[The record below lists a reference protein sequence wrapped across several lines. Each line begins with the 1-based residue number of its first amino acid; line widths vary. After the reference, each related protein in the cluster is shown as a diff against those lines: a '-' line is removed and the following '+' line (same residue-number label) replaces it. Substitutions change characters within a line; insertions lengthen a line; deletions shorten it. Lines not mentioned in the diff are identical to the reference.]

1 MEVVVDVRSQGV
13 GIFGTRSRSRD
24 AAQSDATLLDRV
36 AAGDRPA
43 FEEIYRRYARAV
55 LALAM
60 RRLRDRGRA
69 EDATQDTFSAIWR
82 AAARFDRSRSSG
94 AAWIFTIARNA
105 VVDEGRR
112 RRDTTV
118 GELPEI
124 AADTPEPDA
133 ETERAWTAWRLHR
146 ALADLPAQERTLL
159 ELAYYSGLSQ
169 QEVAVRVG
177 IPLGT
182 VKTRTRSGLAR
193 LADLLE
199 GELG

>member
-1 MEVVVDVRSQGV
+1 V

-24 AAQSDATLLDRV
+24 AELSDATLLDRI
-36 AAGDRPA
+36 AAGDRVA
-43 FEEIYRRYARAV
+43 FEELYRRYARAI

-69 EDATQDTFSAIWR
+69 EDATQDTFAAIWR
-82 AAARFDRSRSSG
+82 AAPRFDPSRSSG
-94 AAWIFTIARNA
+94 AAWIYTIARNA

-118 GELPEI
+118 EELPELV
-124 AADTPEPDA
+124 ADVPGPDE
-133 ETERAWTAWRLHR
+133 ETEHAWTAWRLHR

-169 QEVAVRVG
+169 QEVAARVG

-193 LADLLE
+193 LAELLD